1 MCLLVGGSVP
11 ITMPPVVPCSD
22 FLFAWSIF
30 TDTRDSFLLLSLSAW
45 HGVNVRKA
53 PVKAQSARTTSLQPA
68 GGRRSKLLFLV

>member
-1 MCLLVGGSVP
+1 MCLLVGGSVL

-45 HGVNVRKA
+45 HGVNVRKE
-53 PVKAQSARTTSLQPA
+53 PVKAKAPAQPA
-68 GGRRSKLLFLV
+68 YSQQGADGQNSYF